1 MRVMAR
7 ISIPVEAGNRA
18 AKDGSLVRVIQE
30 TVDRWKPES
39 TYLTTFDGRRTAF
52 LVFEMVDQSQL
63 AAFSE
68 PLFAALDATVQVAPA
83 MNTGDLTKGLG
94 APG

>member
-30 TVDRWKPES
+30 TVDTWKPES

-52 LVFEMVDQSQL
+52 LVFPMTTHRSTM
-63 AAFSE
+63 S
-68 PLFAALDATVQVAPA
+68 
-83 MNTGDLTKGLG
+83 
-94 APG
+94 